1 MTIGR
6 VTAQKEAVIDLQ
18 VYGPTGQTL
27 QIEVVIDTGFNG
39 YLTLSTDMVDTLN
52 LQFVCTTPAALGDG
66 HQVYMDVYEAD
77 VLWDEEKRKV
87 VVLATDAG
95 ALLGMSMLMGH
106 RMTLDIEEE
115 GPVTIE
121 TLSPKTT

>member
-1 MTIGR
+1 MITGR
-6 VTAQKEAVIDLQ
+6 VTAHKEAVIDLQ
-18 VYGPTGQTL
+18 VSGPTNHTR

-39 YLTLSTDMVDTLN
+39 YLTLSTDMVNTLN
-52 LQFVCTTPAALGDG
+52 LLFVCTTPAALGDG

-77 VLWDEEKRKV
+77 VLWDEQKRKV
-87 VVLATDAG
+87 IVLATDAG

-106 RMTLDIEEE
+106 RMTLDIEEA
-115 GPVTIE
+115 GTVAIE